1 MSKHTPG
8 PWEMRRDG
16 FVYSV
21 ATGERV
27 CSPHST
33 LPDSKKVSEQ
43 LKDLKCNAFLIA
55 AAPDLLA
62 ALKMA
67 LPTLQTLKFEA
78 DCSYGSN
85 FSRTRAETNRRN
97 YEAAVDAIAK
107 AEGKK

>member
-1 MSKHTPG
+1 MTEKALALRLADAIWPWPG
-8 PWEMRRDG
+8 I
-16 FVYSV
+16 SIL
-21 ATGERV
+21 TGGQARKL
-27 CSPHST
+27 S
-33 LPDSKKVSEQ
+33 Q
-43 LKDLKCNAFLIA
+43 A
-55 AAPDLLA
+55 AAELRRLHEVEQQRDELLA